1 MDLDRIRIR
10 QGIIIITYTALLILG
25 IINFRS
31 VIGGVGVVLKL
42 LSPFFAGIAIAFV
55 LNRPYEWLKLLY
67 LERMRMK
74 ENVANVL
81 AIVTVY
87 LLLVGVIVAVLLT
100 VVPQLI
106 ENIQMLTTSIDEITK
121 SLQDLMNTVT
131 QVLGL
136 KQVDL
141 TELSNFIQSYI
152 GQIQEIAKD
161 IIPKIAVI
169 TMNVLSAVINIFLAV
184 AFSVYLMS
192 EKHRMI
198 DQIRRIVCIFATDRI
213 EARIYSVTHTIITVF
228 DNYVAGQ
235 ALEAVI
241 LGSLCFVGMLI
252 LGLEYAGM
260 VSVVVA
266 ITAMI
271 PILGAYVGGGMAVV
285 LLLCVAPKKALMFL
299 VFFVLLQ
306 QVENNVIYPRVVGN
320 KIGLPGIWVL
330 LAITIGG
337 KLMGVVGMLF
347 GVPVMTVIYTLF
359 KNSIRNKEQKEEV
372 EEGQ

>member
-1 MDLDRIRIR
+1 MDLDKIRIR
-10 QGIIIITYTALLILG
+10 QGIIIITYTALLILV
-25 IINFRS
+25 IINFKS
-31 VIGGVGVVLKL
+31 VIAGVGVVLKL
-42 LSPFFAGIAIAFV
+42 LTPFFAGIVIAFV
-55 LNRPYEWLKLLY
+55 LNRPYEWIKQLY

-74 ENVANVL
+74 SGPANAL

-87 LLLVGVIVAVLLT
+87 LLLVGVVIAVLLT
-100 VVPQLI
+100 VVPQLVQ
-106 ENIQMLTTSIDEITK
+106 NIQMLTASIDEIMK

-131 QVLGL
+131 QALGL

-141 TELSNFIQSYI
+141 TELSKYI
-152 GQIQEIAKD
+152 ETYIVQIQELAKD
-161 IIPKIAVI
+161 VLPKIAVI
-169 TMNVLSAVINIFLAV
+169 TMNAISAIVNVFLAV

-192 EKHRMI
+192 EKQRIM

-213 EARIYSVTHTIITVF
+213 ESRIYSVTHTIITVF

-241 LGSLCFVGMLI
+241 LGSLCFAGMLV

-285 LLLCVAPKKALMFL
+285 LLLCVAPKKALIFL

-347 GVPVMTVIYTLF
+347 GVPVMTVIYTLL
-359 KNSIRNKEQKEEV
+359 KNSIHNKEQKEEIV
-372 EEGQ
+372 KKQ